1 MKRENVTDGTADGT
15 AEGAG
20 DASAATRR
28 ARFGRLPERI
38 RYDEMVTGQSV
49 APGDPARHAW
59 DPERSW
65 TSFSCLAA
73 DLGL

>member
-1 MKRENVTDGTADGT
+1 MELQDTADS
-15 AEGAG
+15 GA
-20 DASAATRR
+20 AARR
-28 ARFGRLPERI
+28 ARFGTLPERI
-38 RYDEMVTGQSV
+38 RQEDMIEEKSATV
-49 APGDPARHAW
+49 PDPARYAY